1 MSQTDEPDGRDG
13 GLETG
18 GRPTVTR
25 LPLRLRVRQGCVR
38 KTCQDDVPWRVRSK
52 AEGEK
57 PKCPLCRNLSKDSRA
72 GNLYQHFYGLRPC
85 GDPAC
90 KPRMS
95 HLCIIS
101 RNRHCIYATLLHL
114 VTSQRAARRLK
125 HDFGAYMRRSVGFDN
140 PWQYRINLIE
150 KRLMSAMQA
159 SFMGFRNTRPLS
171 RPKKNLPV
179 CSSSHN
185 AGQRASIPATFAAA

>member
-1 MSQTDEPDGRDG
+1 M
-13 GLETG
+13 
-18 GRPTVTR
+18 
-25 LPLRLRVRQGCVR
+25 
-38 KTCQDDVPWRVRSK
+38 TCQDDVPWRVRSK

-57 PKCPLCRNLSKDSRA
+57 PKCPICRNLSKDSRA

-125 HDFGAYMRRSVGFDN
+125 HDFGAYMRRSFGIDTPPAIQNQLDRKTPHVRHAGQFHGISEHSPPPLSTQKKFACLLFLSQRRTTSFDSGHVCGCMRPSRVPATYGIIALVSN
-140 PWQYRINLIE
+140 DF
-150 KRLMSAMQA
+150 KRL
-159 SFMGFRNTRPLS
+159 GIHRLRLRPA
-171 RPKKNLPV
+171 
-179 CSSSHN
+179 CH
-185 AGQRASIPATFAAA
+185 